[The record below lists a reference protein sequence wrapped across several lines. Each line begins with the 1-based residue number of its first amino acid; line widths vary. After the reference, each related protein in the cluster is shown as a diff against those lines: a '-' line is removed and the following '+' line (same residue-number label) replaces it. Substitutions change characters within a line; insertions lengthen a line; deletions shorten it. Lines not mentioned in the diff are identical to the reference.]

1 MATLKPMD
9 TVCETSLATL
19 AIAEALPGIDEPN
32 FDADRNALLAE
43 NASKRTTKSSI
54 EMESL
59 LYEEEDALF
68 NDRDDVEESS
78 EGDALEELPIRS
90 TGTRSAATRQT
101 TGSEDAFQSYLRD
114 IRPLGLLTHEEEID
128 LARQVAAGDDQALRK
143 LIESNVRLV
152 IAIARRYISTGV
164 PLIDLIQE
172 GNLGLM
178 RAAEKFDYRRGCHF
192 G

>member
-32 FDADRNALLAE
+32 FEANRNALLTE
-43 NASKRTTKSSI
+43 TASKRTTKPSI

-59 LYEEEDALF
+59 LYEEDDALF

-78 EGDALEELPIRS
+78 EGDVLEELPIRS
-90 TGTRSAATRQT
+90 RGTHSAVTRQA

-114 IRPLGLLTHEEEID
+114 IRPFGRLTHEEEID
-128 LARQVAAGDDQALRK
+128 LARQVAAGAGQGRPK
-143 LIESNVRLV
+143 LIQPHSPLV
-152 IAIARRYISTGV
+152 IAIER
-164 PLIDLIQE
+164 
-172 GNLGLM
+172 
-178 RAAEKFDYRRGCHF
+178 
-192 G
+192 